1 MIIPLPNDCV
11 ARWDGGHYFEIF
23 SRNENGYEYDFF
35 SFGWEKDKPT
45 QLDALQAFL
54 VWKNLTPTM
63 SDPSDKV

>member
-23 SRNENGYEYDFF
+23 SNKEYYYDMF
-35 SFGWEKDKPT
+35 SFGWEKNKPT

-54 VWKNLTPTM
+54 IWKNLAPTM